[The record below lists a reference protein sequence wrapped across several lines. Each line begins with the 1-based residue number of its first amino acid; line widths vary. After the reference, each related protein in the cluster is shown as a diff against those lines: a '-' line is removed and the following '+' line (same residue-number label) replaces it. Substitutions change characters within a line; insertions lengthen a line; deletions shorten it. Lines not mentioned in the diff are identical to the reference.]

1 MGEYWSQ
8 ILSVFGMLAAIVLV
22 LVCAY
27 WFTRWAGPNLGGGP
41 FAVGKSGGRLQVLDR
56 ALVGRDQALLV
67 VKAGQ
72 RYLLLGCTP
81 AGMTLLAELTR
92 EEGEIWDPPVPPEGL
107 EEKRSLD
114 FRALMQRLR
123 EKK

>member
-1 MGEYWSQ
+1 MEYWPQ
-8 ILSVFGMLAAIVLV
+8 VLSVIGLLAVIVLV
-22 LVCAY
+22 LVGAY
-27 WFTRWAGPNLGGGP
+27 CFTRWAGPNLGGNL
-41 FAVGKSGGRLQVLDR
+41 FAAGKGGRLQVLDR
-56 ALVGRDQALLV
+56 AVIGRDQALLV

-81 AGMTLLAELTR
+81 SGLTLLAELR
-92 EEGEIWDPPVPPEGL
+92 QEEGEIWDPPVSAEGP

>member
-1 MGEYWSQ
+1 MKYWPQ
-8 ILSVFGMLAAIVLV
+8 ILSVVGLLAVILLV
-22 LVCAY
+22 LAGAY
-27 WFTRWAGPNLGGGP
+27 CFTRWAGPNLGGGLFP
-41 FAVGKSGGRLQVLDR
+41 VGRGGGRLQVLDR
-56 ALVGRDQALLV
+56 AIVGRDQAVLV

-81 AGMTLLAELTR
+81 AGLTLLAELKR
-92 EEGEIWDPPVPPEGL
+92 EEGEIWDPPAPAEGP
-107 EEKRSLD
+107 EEKRPLD

>member
-1 MGEYWSQ
+1 MEYWPQ
-8 ILSVFGMLAAIVLV
+8 VFSVIGLLAVIVLV
-22 LVCAY
+22 LVGAY
-27 WFTRWAGPNLGGGP
+27 CFTRWAGPNLGGSL
-41 FAVGKSGGRLQVLDR
+41 FAAGRDGRLRVLDR
-56 ALVGRDQALLV
+56 AVVGRDQALLV

-81 AGMTLLAELTR
+81 AGLTLLAELTQ
-92 EEGEIWDPPVPPEGL
+92 EEGEIWDPPVPDEGP

-114 FRALMQRLR
+114 FRALMQRLK

>member
-1 MGEYWSQ
+1 MEYWSQ
-8 ILSVFGMLAAIVLV
+8 ILSVFSLLAVIVLV
-22 LVCAY
+22 MLGAY
-27 WFTRWAGPNLGGGP
+27 VFTRWAGKNLGAGGLLIR
-41 FAVGKSGGRLQVLDR
+41 GGGSRLQILDR
-56 ALVGRDQALLV
+56 AALGRDQSLLV

-81 AGMTLLAELTR
+81 AGLTLLAELTR
-92 EEGEIWDPPVPPEGL
+92 EEGEVWEKPASPEGP
-107 EEKRSLD
+107 EGKRPPD